1 MKVQPSKYILRKMK
15 KIDIACIIDDDPI
28 FVFGTRKIMELANFC
43 ESFMVFHNGEEALNT
58 LKPIIE
64 AGEESMPD
72 VILLDLNM
80 PIMDGLEATGQIREQ
95 SNVPII
101 MLTAETDEEDV
112 VMALEMGV
120 DDYLS
125 KPIRRRELHE
135 AIQKHIE
142 AKQK

>member
-1 MKVQPSKYILRKMK
+1 MK

-28 FVFGTRKIMELANFC
+28 FIFGTKKIMELANFC

-80 PIMDGLEATGQIREQ
+80 PIMDGWEFLDEFIRIPTHKQIVIYIVTSSINPADVERAKSYDKV
-95 SNVPII
+95 SN
-101 MLTAETDEEDV
+101 
-112 VMALEMGV
+112 
-120 DDYLS
+120 YLV
-125 KPIRRRELHE
+125 KPISAENLHE
-135 AIQKHIE
+135 IISGS
-142 AKQK
+142 